1 MKERG
6 LQWNKKVPVKE
17 EGLQYKIMSPMNSTE
32 RRRSP
37 MKLSQINSENVKKN
51 ISSIKVTWHLSCFLL
66 VIVFKPIFEKQS
78 ENDLFG

>member
-1 MKERG
+1 
-6 LQWNKKVPVKE
+6 
-17 EGLQYKIMSPMNSTE
+17 MNSTE

-51 ISSIKVTWHLSCFLL
+51 ISSIKLHDIYLVFLL